1 MSSARNRLVVLVIWA
16 GFAFPVA
23 RANAQLPHGRTPDG
37 PPDVASPRVLEVEA
51 ARPARRSALNVAL
64 YTVGGAIV
72 GSWAGYVASQITWS
86 DWRDDPGRGNHRRR
100 FALGGAGLGLV
111 GGFLIGHRAE
121 RLPGPVAVP
130 EPPIG
135 TQPAITEQEIRASSA
150 RSLRQLLRELRPQW
164 LRSRG
169 VDVLQPSRDAAKAP
183 GVRVY
188 LNGELLGG
196 LETLDEVSIDA
207 VTGIQFFDATAAVLR
222 WGAGND
228 DGAIL
233 LTTSAEQ

>member
-1 MSSARNRLVVLVIWA
+1 MGA
-16 GFAFPVA
+16 GLAFPA
-23 RANAQLPHGRTPDG
+23 AHTEAQLPHLRAPDG
-37 PPDVASPRVLEVEA
+37 PPHVAPPRVLEVDA
-51 ARPARRSALNVAL
+51 GRPARRSTLNVAL

-86 DWRDDPGRGNHRRR
+86 DWRDDPGRGDYRLR

-111 GGFLIGHRAE
+111 GGFLIGHRGDQRPA
-121 RLPGPVAVP
+121 PVAAP
-130 EPPIG
+130 GPPIG
-135 TQPAITEQEIRASSA
+135 AQLALTEQEIRASSA
-150 RSLRQLLRELRPQW
+150 RSVRQLLRELRPQW

-169 VDVLQPSRDAAKAP
+169 VDVLQRSRDAAKAP

-207 VTGIQFFDATAAVLR
+207 VTSIQFFDATAAVLR
-222 WGAGND
+222 WGAGNA

-233 LTTSAEQ
+233 LTTSTEQ